1 MKILVTSKQL
11 FDIFSWGADYG
22 QLTMEEERE
31 QEEWADAFQGV
42 IIDSKYNMPSH
53 PAPRRQLHS
62 EKWFNAKKESLKKFE
77 KFLIEN
83 LREDIN
89 DQIIR

>member
-1 MKILVTSKQL
+1 MQILVTSKQ
-11 FDIFSWGADYG
+11 FFEIFLWGVDYG

-42 IIDSKYNMPSH
+42 IIDKKYSMPSQ

-62 EKWFNAKKESLKKFE
+62 EKWFNAKRESLKKFQ
-77 KFLIEN
+77 KFLIESYGGV
-83 LREDIN
+83 
-89 DQIIR
+89 